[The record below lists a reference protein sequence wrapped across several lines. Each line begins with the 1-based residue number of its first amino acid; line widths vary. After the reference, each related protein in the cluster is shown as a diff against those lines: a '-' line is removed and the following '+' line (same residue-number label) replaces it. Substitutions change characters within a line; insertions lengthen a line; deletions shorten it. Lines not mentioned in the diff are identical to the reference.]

1 MYLARN
7 LKYLRM
13 RNREMQKDIADL
25 LSVSKQTVSAYE
37 NGECEPDIEKLIL
50 LAEHFGMTLDD
61 LILRDLESLAP
72 LLIRN
77 FRFLQKKHEMSD
89 REMAI
94 LMGIKRSNLKQCLSL
109 GIENFISCLECRTR
123 ITEYFGLQAGDMC
136 LKDLSKEM

>member
-37 NGECEPDIEKLIL
+37 NGECEPGIEKLIL

-77 FRFLQKKHEMSD
+77 FRFLQKKYEMND

-109 GIENFISCLECRTR
+109 GIENFISCPECRTR